1 MQGIM
6 SLTIGLLLAAS
17 LATMAVVSN
26 TAFAFAGTGFKNKA
40 ECMEYVI
47 DSTTVVRNHAIQSAK
62 VSGELAEKL
71 CANFD

>member
-26 TAFAFAGTGFKNKA
+26 TAFAFAGTGFKNKG

-47 DSTTVVRNHAIQSAK
+47 DSTKVVRNHVIQSAK
-62 VSGELAEKL
+62 VSEELAEKL
-71 CANFD
+71 CANF